1 GQVLEG
7 IGAGCQGQQGQTTYR
22 ARPLCAKGADNQFAS
37 HASCSVARPDGLR
50 GKFPPVSP
58 EEIKQLRKEL
68 KLTARQLADAIKAEA
83 EDVWA
88 WESGER
94 FPTKRHV
101 TRMVALQKKGA
112 APAPKRDVPAGG
124 LDKLAD
130 PNLWLLVRKLV
141 GH

>member
-1 GQVLEG
+1 M
-7 IGAGCQGQQGQTTYR
+7 
-22 ARPLCAKGADNQFAS
+22 
-37 HASCSVARPDGLR
+37 
-50 GKFPPVSP
+50 SP
-58 EEIKQLRKEL
+58 EEIKQLRKDL
-68 KLTARQLADAIKAEA
+68 KLTARQLADQIKAEA

-101 TRMVALQKKGA
+101 TRMLALRKSGI
-112 APAPKRDVPAGG
+112 APAPRRDGPASQ

-141 GH
+141 AHPELFSKVSELAKSYSDPVSHVSGSRKATSSD

>member
-1 GQVLEG
+1 
-7 IGAGCQGQQGQTTYR
+7 
-22 ARPLCAKGADNQFAS
+22 
-37 HASCSVARPDGLR
+37 
-50 GKFPPVSP
+50 VSP

-112 APAPKRDVPAGG
+112 APAPKRDVPAVG

-141 GH
+141 GHPELFAKVSELAKAYPDPAASAAGSPKQSESD